1 MFGKA
6 PSNESKPKRK
16 CPREWTKIGI
26 WATWKCLRSGH
37 LTIKTAWTKRQKFSQ
52 STLNHSLFQFEDAVD
67 DPKKLLDIA
76 KEKQKD
82 GKNEPVERLTNLVR
96 DGIKLGQFVVVFD
109 VANLN
114 LGYRLAEKNM
124 TSEELDEKTMKLISP
139 RFLSVVPDNDTD
151 TVSYFRNLRRF
162 LNVEY
167 V

>member
-1 MFGKA
+1 M
-6 PSNESKPKRK
+6 
-16 CPREWTKIGI
+16 
-26 WATWKCLRSGH
+26 
-37 LTIKTAWTKRQKFSQ
+37 
-52 STLNHSLFQFEDAVD
+52 
-67 DPKKLLDIA
+67 
-76 KEKQKD
+76 
-82 GKNEPVERLTNLVR
+82 TNLVR

-162 LNVEY
+162 SNVEY